1 MSLVCPIALITQEN
15 TRTPA
20 LRNRSVVVSRPST
33 REATTKSASSST
45 RGWSMTGISSG
56 SFWPS
61 ASSVTTYCAPSSTHS
76 EYPTRNA

>member
-1 MSLVCPIALITQEN
+1 MSFVWPMALIIEEK

-20 LRNRSVVVSRPST
+20 LRNRSVVVSCPST

-45 RGWSMTGISSG
+45 SGWSMTGISAG

-61 ASSVTTYCAPSSTHS
+61 ASSVTTYCAPISMHNA
-76 EYPTRNA
+76 YPTRNA